1 MPRTCPNFRPD
12 YSAFS
17 QRERPMK
24 LILLGTGGYF
34 PTTRRHT
41 ACLMLPEIGV
51 VLDAGSG
58 MCGIGKHLQ
67 TDRLDIFLSHAHLDH
82 ISGLTYLINLV
93 PADVLKRTTVHGDAT
108 KLAAV
113 REHLFAEPIFPVSPQ
128 FNFAPL
134 TESCALPNSGTLR
147 HFPLVHPGGSHGF
160 RLDWPG
166 HSMAYITDTTADV
179 LADYVEYIRGVDL
192 LVHEAYFAEDVNNLP
207 ANTGHSSLI
216 RVAEVAAAANVGR
229 LVIAHI
235 DPLMEDDS
243 AFDLPA
249 ARQIFANMEIGTDGM
264 ELQF

>member
-1 MPRTCPNFRPD
+1 
-12 YSAFS
+12 
-17 QRERPMK
+17 MK

-34 PTTRRHT
+34 PNGRRHT
-41 ACLMLPEIGV
+41 ACLMLPETGV

-58 MCGIGKHLQ
+58 MCQIGKHLQ

-82 ISGLTYLINLV
+82 ISGLTYLVNLV
-93 PADVLKRTTVHGDAT
+93 PADVLKRTTVHGDAK

-113 REHLFAEPIFPVSPQ
+113 REHLFAEPIFPVAPQ
-128 FNFAPL
+128 FQFAPIADL
-134 TESCALPNSGTLR
+134 CALPNSGTLH
-147 HFPLVHPGGSHGF
+147 HFPLVHPGGSIGF

-166 HSMAYITDTTADV
+166 HSMAYITDTTASV
-179 LADYVEYIRGVDL
+179 GADYVEDIRGVDL

-207 ANTGHSSLI
+207 ANTGHSSLM

-235 DPLMEDDS
+235 DPQIEDDS
-243 AFDLPA
+243 VFDLAA
-249 ARQIFANMEIGTDGM
+249 ARQVFARTEIGIDGM